1 VIAPVKSL
9 TMNRSCVPAVPLWSV
24 SSRTTVPSAVTS
36 TLERWFWKSATIA
49 ELSGCADAPHAAS
62 QTALRNSARAQ
73 PEPRFR
79 GFSLG

>member
-1 VIAPVKSL
+1 
-9 TMNRSCVPAVPLWSV
+9 
-24 SSRTTVPSAVTS
+24 
-36 TLERWFWKSATIA
+36 LERWFWKSATIA

-79 GFSLG
+79 EFSLG